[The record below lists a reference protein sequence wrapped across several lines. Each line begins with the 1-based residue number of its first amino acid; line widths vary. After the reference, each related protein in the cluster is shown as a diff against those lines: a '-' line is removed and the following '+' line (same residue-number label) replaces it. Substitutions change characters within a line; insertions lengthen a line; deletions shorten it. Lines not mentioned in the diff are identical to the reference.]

1 MDEKERE
8 RVKHIIR
15 RLYMTKPGE
24 TICLAYWEIDLLLK
38 YIEELKGD

>member
-15 RLYMTKPGE
+15 RLYMTKTGE
-24 TICLAYWEIDLLLK
+24 TICLVYWEIDLLLK
-38 YIEELKGD
+38 YIEELKGE

>member
-8 RVKHIIR
+8 KLKHILK

-24 TICLAYWEIDLLLK
+24 TICLAYWEINLLLLRL
-38 YIEELKGD
+38 EELEGE